1 MFWRR
6 WRLFRLLGFP
16 IYVDASW
23 LLILALVS
31 WTLEGMFRQAVP
43 DLSEG
48 NAWVLGVGTALAYFL
63 CIVLHELGHA
73 VVARARGIPIR
84 GITLFLF
91 GGVSEMRQEP
101 PSAGSEFAMAIAGPV
116 VTAVLTGLF
125 YLVAYLGRQAGWSPG
140 GVFVLHYLGWI
151 NLIVL
156 LFNMLPAFPLDGGR
170 VFRSIVWGATG
181 NLRRATY
188 WASRTGQLFALLG
201 MVLAGV
207 LLFFY
212 HDLISALWLFL
223 VSLFLNGAAQS
234 TYQQLLIREALK
246 GEPVRR
252 FMNTRPITVPPG
264 IDLRQLVDDYVYRHH
279 RKAFPVVRDGRLE
292 GFIGTRALSRY
303 PREEWGQHTVAE
315 VMHHDLRAITIG
327 PDADALQ
334 ALARMQRTGMSRL
347 LVTEDG
353 RLVGI
358 VSLKDLLRFFQLKLQ
373 LDDEGKSEEP
383 APPA

>member
-31 WTLEGMFRQAVP
+31 WTMEGIFKKEVA
-43 DLSEG
+43 DLTEG
-48 NAWVLGVGTALAYFL
+48 DAWVLGVGTALAYFL

-73 VVARARGIPIR
+73 VVARSRGIPIR

-91 GGVSEMRQEP
+91 GGVSEMREEP

-116 VTAVLTGLF
+116 VTAVLAGLF
-125 YLVAYLGRQAGWSPG
+125 YLAAYLGGRAGWKPG

-156 LFNMLPAFPLDGGR
+156 LFNLLPAFPLDGGR

-181 NLRRATY
+181 NVRRATL
-188 WASRTGQLFALLG
+188 WASRVGQFFALLG

-207 LLFFY
+207 LLFSGAI
-212 HDLISALWLFL
+212 LSALWLFL
-223 VSLFLNGAAQS
+223 IGLFLNNAARG
-234 TYQQLLIREALK
+234 TYQQVLIREALK

-252 FMNTRPITVPPG
+252 FMNTEPVTVPPT
-264 IDLRQLVDDYVYRHH
+264 IDLRQLVEDYIYRHH

-292 GFIGTRALSRY
+292 GLVGTRALSRF

-315 VMHHDLRAITIG
+315 VMHHDLRAITVR
-327 PDADALQ
+327 PDTDALQ

-373 LDDEGKSEEP
+373 LEDEGKPDEP
-383 APPA
+383 SPPA